1 MSYFEGSGPKVIP
14 DLEQTFLADSGYT
27 SPAVGDPVYISAD
40 NKVSKCTAATAAFVG
55 FVQSAIP
62 ADTIGNVLLNV
73 YTFGHRVRCKNTSGG
88 ALSAGDVI
96 TAGNAGITK
105 WTPTTDNAVGATVT
119 ANTTTGVITASGLAA
134 IINSGACR
142 RGIVVVGGA
151 NNAQVQIIFG

>member
-14 DLEQTFLADSGYT
+14 DIEQTFLADTGYT
-27 SPAVGDPVYISAD
+27 APAVGDPVYISAD
-40 NKVSKCTAATAAFVG
+40 NKVSKCTAANAAFVG
-55 FVQSAIP
+55 FVQSVVP
-62 ADTIGNVLLNV
+62 ADTFGNILLNV

-96 TAGNAGITK
+96 TSGNGGITK
-105 WTPTTDNAVGATVT
+105 WTPTTDVALGATIT
-119 ANTTTGVITASGLAA
+119 SNITTGVITASGLAA
-134 IINSGACR
+134 IVNAGACR